1 MRDIIGDFSK
11 TENAIEDRVIGS
23 KSISKEYRCL
33 VIKNSDQT
41 ILNKKGTGIYLA
53 FFPD

>member
-11 TENAIEDRVIGS
+11 SENAIEDRVIGS
-23 KSISKEYRCL
+23 KSISKKYLCL
-33 VIKNSDQT
+33 VIKNSDPI
-41 ILNKKGTGIYLA
+41 ILNKKGTGTYLA